1 MTKGNEPAFS
11 KAAFYHPD
19 GGIYSPQ
26 EGLTK
31 REYFAATALQ
41 GAISAQAGT
50 REMVEMQLEYYL
62 KEYPNLTVRESL
74 AKESVKMADELIK
87 ALNEKPCNE

>member
-1 MTKGNEPAFS
+1 MTNGNEPAFS
-11 KAAFYHPD
+11 KAAAF
-19 GGIYSPQ
+19 SPNGAMAKSQ

-87 ALNEKPCNE
+87 ALNEKP